1 MAWSLAH
8 VHCASPTI
16 LYADYADLLTFLTD
30 GILDDMGVG
39 VISSAEE
46 VAKKLS
52 ALDIDTHLLLQMSDD
67 ELAAIP
73 NIAFGDVIRLKR
85 LVAKKRRALV
95 APDGGI
101 LDYNKDGKVDHKD
114 IKAVLGGHKPDT

>member
-1 MAWSLAH
+1 M
-8 VHCASPTI
+8 
-16 LYADYADLLTFLTD
+16 
-30 GILDDMGVG
+30 GIG

-85 LVAKKRRALV
+85 LVANKRRALV